1 MRNIKV
7 ILDRNLA
14 ELYRVE
20 TRSLKQAVK
29 RNAKRFPKD
38 FMFVLTK
45 KEIELMVSQNVIPSK
60 SYFGGAKPMVF
71 TEQGVAMLSSVLNSE
86 RAIEVNI
93 LIIRA
98 FVKLREIIST
108 HKNVETKLKEIGN
121 KLTEHDNQIIQI
133 VELINQL
140 LAPPESLKKKIGFS
154 ID

>member
-1 MRNIKV
+1 M
-7 ILDRNLA
+7 A